1 MSCVIRSRLSGVIC
15 WGLVPCWF
23 FPWTSTHPALLV
35 LCFCFFAWWGFL
47 AHMQRGVGLRGQ
59 EGCLP
64 PILFRFL
71 GLPST
76 VRFPK
81 SPSFLPPHVSRSC
94 LHDHRTVR
102 FRRPRL
108 TRVCGICKSRKHGH
122 AAASTEAQQ
131 SAVLGSIGSL
141 QHMPGFEGTDDA
153 CFHNSGNIQKHRR
166 TDIFNSCKGFRSTVI
181 KPKFPCFEVLEGG
194 VGTNKSR
201 VLLRYRIQALV
212 HSVRFEA
219 LDAVLI

>member
-23 FPWTSTHPALLV
+23 FPWASTHPALLV

-108 TRVCGICKSRKHGH
+108 TRVCGICKSRKPRICSSKHR
-122 AAASTEAQQ
+122 STAIC
-131 SAVLGSIGSL
+131 SIG
-141 QHMPGFEGTDDA
+141 QHRELA
-153 CFHNSGNIQKHRR
+153 AYARLRR
-166 TDIFNSCKGFRSTVI
+166 HG
-181 KPKFPCFEVLEGG
+181 
-194 VGTNKSR
+194 
-201 VLLRYRIQALV
+201 
-212 HSVRFEA
+212 
-219 LDAVLI
+219 